1 MKGTFQSL
9 MDRPFLIT
17 LLVLLFALPLTASA
31 QRTNGKADFATV
43 FSDIQQGITSA
54 NVSLFASHFNTQ
66 VHVTLRGGESGLYS
80 ANQAYYL
87 LQNYLRDRKP
97 AGFKFSTY
105 GDSTTNPYATG
116 SAAFNVRGNRERA
129 QIYAALAYNGDRWV
143 ITHINI
149 Y

>member
-1 MKGTFQSL
+1 
-9 MDRPFLIT
+9 MDRTLLIT
-17 LLVLLFALPLTASA
+17 AIVLLSAFPLSASA
-31 QRTNGKADFATV
+31 QRTNGKADFRTV
-43 FSDIQQGITSA
+43 FTDIEQGISSA
-54 NVSLFASHFNTQ
+54 NVSLFASHFHAQ

-97 AGFKFSTY
+97 AGFKFSTF
-105 GDSTTNPYATG
+105 GDSPTNPYATG

-129 QIYAALAYNGDRWV
+129 QLYAALAHNGDRWV
-143 ITHINI
+143 ITHINS

>member
-1 MKGTFQSL
+1 
-9 MDRPFLIT
+9 MDRPLLIA
-17 LLVLLFALPLTASA
+17 LLILVFAAPFSAPA
-31 QRTNGKADFATV
+31 QRTNGKSDFRTV
-43 FSDIQQGITSA
+43 FTDIQEGITAA
-54 NVSLFASHFNTQ
+54 NVSLFASHFHAQ

>member
-1 MKGTFQSL
+1 
-9 MDRPFLIT
+9 MDRTFLIT
-17 LLVLLFALPLTASA
+17 AFLLLSAIPLSASA
-31 QRTNGKADFATV
+31 QRTNGKADFRTV
-43 FSDIQQGITSA
+43 FSDIQDGVSSA
-54 NVSLFASHFNTQ
+54 NVSLFASHFHTQ

-105 GDSTTNPYATG
+105 GDSPTNPYATG
-116 SAAFNVRGNRERA
+116 SAAFNVRGTRERV